1 MSHSFSFP
9 LQPLHRR
16 GVGHCCV
23 RVRVREGVAV
33 LLGTKMISSVWVA
46 ARLVSGGGG
55 GVTRA
60 GTINTMG

>member
-23 RVRVREGVAV
+23 RVRGGVAV

-46 ARLVSGGGG
+46 AGLVSGGGG